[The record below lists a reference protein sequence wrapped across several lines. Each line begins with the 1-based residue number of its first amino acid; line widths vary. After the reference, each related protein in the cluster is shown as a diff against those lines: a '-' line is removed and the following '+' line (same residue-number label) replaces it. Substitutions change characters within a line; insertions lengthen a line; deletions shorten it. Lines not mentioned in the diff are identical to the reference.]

1 MPGPL
6 TLDAEVTQV
15 SEQGFTVLLGNEEL
29 PVPFSEFPWFRGA
42 SIEHIR
48 QLERPTEGH
57 LRWPAL
63 DIDLAVESLRNPAA
77 FPLIAR

>member
-1 MPGPL
+1 MPGPS
-6 TLDAEVTQV
+6 TLEAEVTHV
-15 SEQGFTVLLGNEEL
+15 SEHGFTVVVGGEEL
-29 PVPFSEFPWFRGA
+29 AVPFSEFPWFRSA

-48 QLERPTEGH
+48 QLERPAEGH

-63 DIDLAVESLRNPAA
+63 DIDLAVESLRNPSA

>member
-1 MPGPL
+1 MPGPS
-6 TLDAEVTQV
+6 TLAAEVTHV
-15 SEQGFTVLLGNEEL
+15 SEHGFTVVVGSEEL
-29 PVPFSEFPWFRGA
+29 AVPFSEFPWFRSA

-48 QLERPTEGH
+48 QLERPAEDH

-63 DIDLAVESLRNPAA
+63 DIDLAVESLRNPSA